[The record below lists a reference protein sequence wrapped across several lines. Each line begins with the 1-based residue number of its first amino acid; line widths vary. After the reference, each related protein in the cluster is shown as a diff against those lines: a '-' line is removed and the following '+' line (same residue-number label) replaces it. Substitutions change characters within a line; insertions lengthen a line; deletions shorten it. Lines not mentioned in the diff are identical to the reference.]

1 MKKIIRLTESDLS
14 RIVKQT
20 ILELDR
26 STYEKAADSAS
37 QRGYSK
43 LGNRFREH
51 GKEFG
56 LNQERDNIVMVVKY
70 RDEEQ
75 TLNVRIN
82 SIEGDPGYSKS
93 YVMKT
98 EDTETGN
105 KKTFMISKYP
115 GEMEFYLSG
124 DYPSLPKTRMD
135 GKKVLKAFE
144 NSGIDTSDID
154 PRSISYDDT
163 DF

>member
-1 MKKIIRLTESDLS
+1 
-14 RIVKQT
+14 
-20 ILELDR
+20 
-26 STYEKAADSAS
+26 
-37 QRGYSK
+37 
-43 LGNRFREH
+43 
-51 GKEFG
+51 
-56 LNQERDNIVMVVKY
+56 MVVKY

-82 SIEGDPGYSKS
+82 SIDGDPGYSMS

-98 EDTETGN
+98 EDLETGN

-115 GEMEFYLSG
+115 GEMEFYLNG

-135 GKKVLKAFE
+135 AKKILKAFE
-144 NSGIDTSDID
+144 SNGIDASDID

>member
-1 MKKIIRLTESDLS
+1 MKKIIRLTESDLT
-14 RIVKQT
+14 RLVKRT
-20 ILELDR
+20 IMELDR
-26 STYEKAADSAS
+26 STYERAADNAN

-56 LNQERDNIVMVVKY
+56 LNQETGNVTMVVKY
-70 RDEEQ
+70 GDEEQ

-82 SIEGDPGYSKS
+82 SVEGEPGYSMS
-93 YVMKT
+93 YAMKT
-98 EDTETGN
+98 EDLETGN
-105 KKTFMISKYP
+105 KKTFMINKYP

-135 GKKVLKAFE
+135 AKKVLKAFE
-144 NSGIDTSDID
+144 SSGIDASDID